1 MRQQDSRILEIE
13 PRQGSIHPGENQ
25 VRLNFVISLS
35 FCLLLRVCFLVLALI
50 NVSIAVCVFLL

>member
-25 VRLNFVISLS
+25 VRLHFVVSLS
-35 FCLLLRVCFLVLALI
+35 FCLIFAGVFFL
-50 NVSIAVCVFLL
+50 FLL